1 MMRGCNSLEI
11 ELLRRARQKR
21 KEMRREQSQGNDSRR
36 GDASF
41 PGEGDTKKR
50 EEEEDVEEYQR
61 GTILWKG
68 GVFPRASGASEGR
81 KLG

>member
-1 MMRGCNSLEI
+1 
-11 ELLRRARQKR
+11 
-21 KEMRREQSQGNDSRR
+21 MRREQSQGNDSRR

-61 GTILWKG
+61 GAIVWKG
-68 GVFPRASGASEGR
+68 GVLPRASGASEGR